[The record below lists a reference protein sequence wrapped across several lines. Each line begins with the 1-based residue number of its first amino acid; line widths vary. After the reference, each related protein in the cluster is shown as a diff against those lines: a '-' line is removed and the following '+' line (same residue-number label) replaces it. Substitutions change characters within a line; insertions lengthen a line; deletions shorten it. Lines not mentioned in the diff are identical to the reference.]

1 MISDNWCPFVLFF
14 LMLRRPPRST
24 RTDTLFPYTT
34 LFRSNRNA
42 RELVEEREH
51 GLPYRAADQFEID
64 GDTIGAGGSKLVGE
78 ARRAMI
84 DRSIEAKLV
93 DEIGAFLRAAGNPH
107 DPAAL
112 DLRDL
117 ADERADGAGPGRH
130 DDGLAFLRLA
140 DLEQDGI
147 GGKPGHAEDAEGG
160 ARRREA
166 VGEHHEAGT
175 VRARVRNPAEIDRKS
190 GV

>member
-1 MISDNWCPFVLFF
+1 MR
-14 LMLRRPPRST
+14 LRRGGQPIICRDESA
-24 RTDTLFPYTT
+24 
-34 LFRSNRNA
+34 NRNA
-42 RELVEEREH
+42 REFVEEREH

-64 GDTIGAGGSKLVGE
+64 VDTIGAGGSKLVGE

-117 ADERADGAGPGRH
+117 ADERADGAGPGRSEEH
-130 DDGLAFLRLA
+130 TSELQSLMR
-140 DLEQDGI
+140 I
-147 GGKPGHAEDAEGG
+147 SY
-160 ARRREA
+160 A
-166 VGEHHEAGT
+166 VLCL
-175 VRARVRNPAEIDRKS
+175 NKKS
-190 GV
+190 KKTDQKN

>member
-1 MISDNWCPFVLFF
+1 MRL
-14 LMLRRPPRST
+14 LRRGQPIILRDESA
-24 RTDTLFPYTT
+24 
-34 LFRSNRNA
+34 NRNA

-64 GDTIGAGGSKLVGE
+64 VDTIGAGGSKLVGE

-130 DDGLAFLRLA
+130 ADGLAFLR
-140 DLEQDGI
+140 QI
-147 GGKPGHAEDAEGG
+147 G
-160 ARRREA
+160 
-166 VGEHHEAGT
+166 
-175 VRARVRNPAEIDRKS
+175 RAPWRDRVWQ
-190 GV
+190 